1 MTLGEYSKMLNEYL
15 SRDPDRRD
23 EDLYSE
29 DGIPFGYV
37 DHEVLARKFG
47 ISEYEVRVMVNG
59 GLIEGIK
66 SNDHLI
72 VPANAKKPK
81 KFVLPKFPIEE
92 DYDDGRYSGLISE

>member
-15 SRDPDRRD
+15 SRDPDRQY

-37 DHEVLARKFG
+37 DHEVLARHFG
-47 ISEYEVRVMVNG
+47 VSGFEVKVMVNE

-72 VPANAKKPK
+72 VPKNAKKPK
-81 KFVLPKFPIEE
+81 NFVLPKFPIEE
-92 DYDDGRYSGLISE
+92 DYDDGKYSGLISE

>member
-15 SRDPDRRD
+15 SRDPDRKY
-23 EDLYSE
+23 EELYSE

-47 ISEYEVRVMVNG
+47 VSEFEIRVMVNQD
-59 GLIEGIK
+59 LIEGIK

-81 KFVLPKFPIEE
+81 NFVLPQIPIEE
-92 DYDDGRYSGLISE
+92 DYDDGKYSGLISE